1 MKKFLS
7 IASIATTSIAL
18 SLTSIQQARAIEF
31 VTNGGF
37 AQNNATAASA
47 YLGNTNN
54 DVTVTGWDFGL
65 IKGDSPSHPDNGY
78 NFLVS
83 DGTTLFTNAAAQGNA
98 PYGGLT
104 LYGNPGQTVNSADG
118 SGWYI
123 AADGW
128 YDNASISQNL
138 TGLTVGDTYTLTFS
152 QAYGQQT
159 GFVGDETMFFKV
171 GFGGSTQNSTTMNIT
186 SAQPVS
192 GWNQQTMSFVADDT
206 TQLLSFLASGT
217 RDVPPFALLSGV
229 SVQGNNTAAVPEPE
243 DYIGTLMGMG
253 FVGTLVKSRLAKKK
267 LADKD

>member
-18 SLTSIQQARAIEF
+18 NLMPIQQARAIEF

-37 AQNNATAASA
+37 SQNNVTSTSA
-47 YLGNTNN
+47 YLGNINN
-54 DVTVTGWDFGL
+54 DVTVTGWTFGAFR
-65 IKGDSPSHPDNGY
+65 GNGPNNGDNGY
-78 NFLVS
+78 NFLVKDGLVS
-83 DGTTLFTNAAAQGNA
+83 DGMAAQGNGQ
-98 PYGGLT
+98 YGNTT
-104 LYGNPGQTVNSADG
+104 LYSDPGQVVNSADG

-128 YDNASISQNL
+128 FGNSSISQNL
-138 TGLTVGDTYTLTFS
+138 TGLTVGDTYTLNFS
-152 QAYGQQT
+152 QAYGQQF
-159 GFVGDETMFFKV
+159 GFVGDETMFWKV
-171 GFGGSTQNSTTMNIT
+171 GFGSSTQNSTTMNIT
-186 SAQPVS
+186 SGQSVS
-192 GWNQQTMSFVADDT
+192 GWNSQTMSFVADDT